1 MKMNKV
7 LIPLDDSE
15 FSLGVLPHVTNLLE
29 PDRNELYLLH
39 VMPKPNSIVVND
51 EIFVYADQEAE
62 SLKVKNRE
70 KIDPLIHSLEELG
83 YHVSPQVAFG
93 DPAKQIEYFVEEND

>member
-1 MKMNKV
+1 MKMHKV

-39 VMPKPNSIVVND
+39 VMPKPNSIVVDD
-51 EIFVYADQEAE
+51 EIWLPKGCCVWW
-62 SLKVKNRE
+62 SLAVCLEDELLVVFHGSVRE
-70 KIDPLIHSLEELG
+70 DIREMCTACQA
-83 YHVSPQVAFG
+83 VQA
-93 DPAKQIEYFVEEND
+93 